1 MQIATA
7 SSLSE
12 LARQLGASPHQL
24 AANRI
29 DLAQAHSAHAHLVQH
44 YERRDAQVG
53 VHRTAE
59 QRADDL
65 TVFLES
71 PLSTTL
77 APVNLQT
84 NRKYLFA
91 PGYAASPLIP
101 VAMRAPAMGDFI
113 RWEAYTESGEAT
125 AFAPGD
131 VSGLRFVG
139 QSNDMAQQPLGWDG
153 VGVKVNPFDTMRD
166 ALKGA
171 GSKLTLD
178 MATAGRVMADY
189 AEQVGGWGISG
200 SKIPGFFVTGSSMTA
215 TLAFDPGNPATTAE
229 QLNQA
234 LGAIDELWYR
244 ANPAMNP
251 SGVIMPRRWW
261 ANWRA
266 KFFGVNGEGA
276 QAWQTLRESYSWLSN
291 PVLDD
296 RLLTPVTGK
305 AFMQL
310 FAGDAE
316 SQYFEAQAPMVMGPY
331 PMGIE
336 DVYYFVAQTG
346 GVINKDRRNLLRAVA
361 S

>member
-7 SSLSE
+7 TNIQD
-12 LARQLGASPHQL
+12 LARQLGASPYQL
-24 AANRI
+24 EQNRV
-29 DLAQAHSAHAHLVQH
+29 DLAQAPAAHKRLVEY
-44 YERRDAQVG
+44 YERRDAQAG
-53 VHRTAE
+53 VKRTAE

-77 APVNLQT
+77 APINIKS
-84 NRKYLFA
+84 NRRYLFA
-91 PGYAASPLIP
+91 PGYAPSPLIP
-101 VAMRAPAMGDFI
+101 VANRAKLMGDFV
-113 RWEAYTESGEAT
+113 RWEAYTESGEAK

-131 VSGLRFVG
+131 VSGLPFVG
-139 QSNDMAQQPLGWDG
+139 QSNDMAQQPLSWYG

-189 AEQVGGWGISG
+189 AEQVGGWGISNA
-200 SKIPGFFVTGSSMTA
+200 KIPGFFVTGSAMTA
-215 TLAFDPGNPATTAE
+215 TMAFDPGNPATTAE

-234 LGAIDELWYR
+234 LGAIEELWYR
-244 ANPAMNP
+244 ANPDVMP
-251 SGVIMPRRWW
+251 TGVIMPRRWW
-261 ANWRA
+261 ANWKAR
-266 KFFGVNGEGA
+266 FFGTNGEGA
-276 QAWQTLRESYSWLSN
+276 QAWATFVESYEWLAN

-296 RLLTPVTGK
+296 RLLTPVSGK

-310 FAGDAE
+310 FSGDAE
-316 SQYFEAQAPMVMGPY
+316 SQYFEAMSPMVMGPY
-331 PMGIE
+331 NVGID

-346 GVINKDRRNLLRAVA
+346 GVVNKDRRNILRAVA
-361 S
+361 P